1 MKLLLSDNQLHLRF
15 APLTLTR
22 PVAELRCGLFTNVER
37 WQMLVPAAQIGYET
51 EIYLSGKFPINNGIW
66 INAQCIA
73 NVQFAKMIGNLHD
86 GQALYQNGLLLA
98 KNGLEKTRVDCNI
111 PNLIILENRWD
122 LYKKNDAI
130 LRQDF
135 QIYTTNKTS
144 TALSSTNLLIGSKQ
158 ELFIEEGAHIEGA
171 TLNTSQ
177 GPIYIGKNVEIME

>member
-73 NVQFAKMIGNLHD
+73 NVQFAQMIGNLHD

-122 LYKKNDAI
+122 LYKKKMTLFCVKI
-130 LRQDF
+130 SKSIPQTKHQLR
-135 QIYTTNKTS
+135 YPLPTCS
-144 TALSSTNLLIGSKQ
+144 
-158 ELFIEEGAHIEGA
+158 
-171 TLNTSQ
+171 
-177 GPIYIGKNVEIME
+177 